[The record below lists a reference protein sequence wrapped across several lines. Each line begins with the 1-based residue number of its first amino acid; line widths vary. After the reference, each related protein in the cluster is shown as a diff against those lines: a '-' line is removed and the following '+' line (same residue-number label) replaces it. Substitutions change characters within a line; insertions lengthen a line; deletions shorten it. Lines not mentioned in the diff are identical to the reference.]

1 MRKNVMQFTSV
12 HIYNF
17 SVSGFYIHIFRYLK
31 IYAFVFLLSVVS
43 IFYVVVMENY
53 ITKENKIQESKA
65 YSAAYRQRSLLRH
78 GLKNP

>member
-43 IFYVVVMENY
+43 IFYVAVKK
-53 ITKENKIQESKA
+53 TKFKSQKHI
-65 YSAAYRQRSLLRH
+65 RQLTDKDH
-78 GLKNP
+78 F